1 MSSKHG
7 SITRALSRFSSV
19 KHRLLPK
26 FAPSSLP
33 KGSDPSVTNSIRI
46 PDINQA
52 ENSMADI
59 QFTPRQ
65 APKRTWNFFSWTP
78 TSPSL
83 AQEAEA
89 RLLSRMI
96 YFRRDDATEKESH
109 SHEMI
114 ARVGLVDLGEG
125 RMINTLVIDRISES
139 ERTVLHSGEDQA
151 GVHQKFTMSENSS
164 KSDSNGSI
172 EMDFTGNT
180 DNIST
185 RSLKSSTSSLRLEQD
200 VAPVEDLETKLP
212 HKDVL
217 VMCHGYGAGL
227 GFFYRNYA
235 GLSQSL
241 SHDYRIYAL
250 DWLGMANSSRPS
262 FPRIPR
268 NASDKDI
275 VDTAEEFFVSSLEK
289 WREKM
294 RIEKMTLMGHSL
306 GGYLATAYT
315 EKHPERVSKL
325 ILVSP
330 AGVSEPPPEA
340 LSLQQT
346 RQLPL
351 LYRFFRHLW
360 TQNITPMSLVR
371 VTGPYGP
378 TLVSKYTARRFAH
391 LPTLDSTDL
400 HSYIYH
406 ISAQRGSGEYAL
418 SHLLLPGAWA
428 RIPLPSRLRKLTV
441 PTSFVYGD
449 SDWMDYRAAVKV
461 VKEEGGMRPEAAPR
475 IVRVKS
481 AGHHLYLDNPEG
493 FNDALVAEVK
503 GVPDRESELIEY
515 VHT

>member
-1 MSSKHG
+1 
-7 SITRALSRFSSV
+7 
-19 KHRLLPK
+19 
-26 FAPSSLP
+26 
-33 KGSDPSVTNSIRI
+33 
-46 PDINQA
+46 
-52 ENSMADI
+52 MADV

-65 APKRTWNFFSWTP
+65 APKRSWNFFSWTP

-96 YFRRDDATEKESH
+96 YFRRDDAEKENH

-139 ERTVLHSGEDQA
+139 ERT
-151 GVHQKFTMSENSS
+151 
-164 KSDSNGSI
+164 
-172 EMDFTGNT
+172 
-180 DNIST
+180 
-185 RSLKSSTSSLRLEQD
+185 
-200 VAPVEDLETKLP
+200 LP
-212 HKDVL
+212 HKNVL

-250 DWLGMANSSRPS
+250 DWLGMANSSRPA

-275 VDTAEEFFVSSLEK
+275 VDTAEDFFVSSLEK

-315 EKHPERVSKL
+315 EKHPDRVSKL

-340 LSLQQT
+340 LSLQQSK
-346 RQLPL
+346 QLPL

-360 TQNITPMSLVR
+360 SQNITPMSLVR

-378 TLVSKYTARRFAH
+378 TLVSKYTTRRFAH

-461 VKEEGGMRPEAAPR
+461 VQEEGGMRPEAAPR

-503 GVPDRESELIEY
+503 GVADRESELIEY